1 MDRKRNLKNIMKY
14 IILNI
19 FILSIIYILYI
30 KNIRICL
37 IYNLFKIPG
46 SGCGLT
52 TSVMCLIKGDILKS
66 LQYNIMTIP
75 LIIIYTVCSCW
86 YIVDMIRNKQTL
98 KEIVNKNKKKII
110 VISIIIFV
118 ISFIRNITNPL
129 LY

>member
-1 MDRKRNLKNIMKY
+1 MRKKNDLIKY

-19 FILSIIYILYI
+19 LILSIIYLSYI
-30 KNIRICL
+30 NNFRICL
-37 IYNLFKIPG
+37 TYNLFKIPC

-86 YIVDMIRNKQTL
+86 YIVDMIRNKTTL
-98 KEIVNKNKKKII
+98 NEFVYKNKSKLIFI
-110 VISIIIFV
+110 CIIIFIIV
-118 ISFIRNITNPL
+118 SIRNITNPL
-129 LY
+129 LYS